1 MLSGSYSKRGA
12 SILLQHKRSVNM
24 SFRSARSMSG
34 TSLLHQSSATITMDH
49 SYALA
54 ALYPYATQPGGE
66 WAYQAASDT
75 TSQST
80 LSLVESME
88 RI

>member
-1 MLSGSYSKRGA
+1 
-12 SILLQHKRSVNM
+12 
-24 SFRSARSMSG
+24 
-34 TSLLHQSSATITMDH
+34 MDH

-75 TSQST
+75 TSQRT
-80 LSLVESME
+80 LSLVEIWNESEIE
-88 RI
+88 RVTRAWHT